1 MTSSIEAKGMGS
13 AIKSLL
19 SSEYKFLGGD
29 KIQEMFVEDVLKLFK
44 SHNRDAWS
52 LEAGQTLWFAV
63 HKDEK
68 PSYGKTLD
76 KTKIV
81 PVILSVTHI
90 EDRELRANGYS
101 HKEIRRLRIA
111 RILKE
116 AYDQNGVLTQAD
128 AAELLGVSIGVVGK
142 DIREYQI
149 ENQVVL
155 PYRGTIHD
163 IGRATTHKRIII
175 GLYLKNIPTPDIAR
189 ITGHTEEA
197 CDRYIKAFKRVRTL
211 YGSMNVLEIARTLG
225 MSEFLVKEYI
235 AIIEEHNKK
244 EEKVNAN
251 GSV

>member
-1 MTSSIEAKGMGS
+1 MISNMEAKGMGS

-29 KIQEMFVEDVLKLFK
+29 KIQEMFVEDILKLFK
-44 SHNRDAWS
+44 SYNRDAWN
-52 LEAGQTLWFAV
+52 LETGQTFWFAV

-68 PSYGKTLD
+68 PSYGKTLE
-76 KTKIV
+76 KTKKV
-81 PVILSVTHI
+81 PVILSVTHA
-90 EDRELRANGYS
+90 EDIELRANGYS
-101 HKEIRRLRIA
+101 HKEVRKFRIS

-116 AYDQNGVLTQAD
+116 AYKQNGVLSQSD
-128 AAELLGVSIGVVGK
+128 VAELLGISIGVVGK

-163 IGRATTHKRIII
+163 IGRSTTHKKIII

-197 CDRYIKAFKRVRTL
+197 CDRYIKAFKKVRTL
-211 YGSMNVLEIARTLG
+211 YESMNVQEICRILE

-235 AIIEEHNKK
+235 AIIEEHNTK
-244 EEKVNAN
+244 EEKINAN
-251 GSV
+251 ASV

>member
-1 MTSSIEAKGMGS
+1 MTSNIEAKGMGS
-13 AIKSLL
+13 AIKTLL

-44 SHNRDAWS
+44 NYNRDAWS

-81 PVILSVTHI
+81 PVILSVTHM

-101 HKEIRRLRIA
+101 HKEIRSLRIA

-116 AYDQNGVLTQAD
+116 AYSQNGVLTQAD
-128 AAELLGVSIGVVGK
+128 VAELLGVSIGVVGK
-142 DIREYQI
+142 DIRNYQM

-163 IGRATTHKRIII
+163 IGRAMTHKRIII
-175 GLYLKNIPTPDIAR
+175 GLYLQNIPTPDIAR

-197 CDRYIKAFKRVRTL
+197 CDRYIKAFKRVKTI
-211 YGSMNVLEIARTLG
+211 YGSMNNQEISRTLD
-225 MSEFLVKEYI
+225 MSEFLVKEYT

-244 EEKVNAN
+244 EEKVNDN
-251 GSV
+251 RSV

>member
-1 MTSSIEAKGMGS
+1 MTSNIEAKGMGS

-29 KIQEMFVEDVLKLFK
+29 KIQEMFVEDVQKLFNNF
-44 SHNRDAWS
+44 HRDAWNI
-52 LEAGQTLWFAV
+52 EAGQTLWFAV

-68 PSYGKTLD
+68 PSYGKTLQ
-76 KTKIV
+76 KTKVV
-81 PVILSVTHI
+81 PVIISVTHI
-90 EDRELRANGYS
+90 EDRELQANGYS
-101 HKEIRRLRIA
+101 HKEIRRFRIA

-116 AYDQNGVLTQAD
+116 AYAQNGVMTQAD
-128 AAELLGVSIGVVGK
+128 AAELLGVSIGSVSK
-142 DIREYQI
+142 DIREYQV

-163 IGRATTHKRIII
+163 IGRATTHKKIII
-175 GLYLKNIPTPDIAR
+175 AQFLKNIPTPDISR

-211 YGSMNVLEIARTLG
+211 FGTMNVQEIARTLE

-244 EEKVNAN
+244 EEKLNDN
-251 GSV
+251 

>member
-1 MTSSIEAKGMGS
+1 MTSNMEAKGMGS
-13 AIKSLL
+13 AIKFLL

-52 LEAGQTLWFAV
+52 LEAGQTFWFAV

-68 PSYGKTLD
+68 PSYGKTLE

-81 PVILSVTHI
+81 PVILSVTHA

-101 HKEIRRLRIA
+101 HKEIRKMRIA

-116 AYDQNGVLTQAD
+116 AYEQNGVLTQAD
-128 AAELLGVSIGVVGK
+128 AAELLGISIGVVGK
-142 DIREYQI
+142 DIKEYQTD
-149 ENQVVL
+149 NQVVL

-163 IGRATTHKRIII
+163 IGRAMTHKKIIV
-175 GLYLKNIPTPDIAR
+175 GLYLQNIPTPDIAR

-197 CDRYIKAFKRVRTL
+197 CDRYIKAFKNVRTL
-211 YGSMNVLEIARTLG
+211 YVSMNVQEICRTLE

-251 GSV
+251 ASV